1 MILSS
6 ATVSQED
13 IAKLKQLRLDNNL
26 KPGELVDCKQKQLV
40 EVSLN
45 NSIETA
51 KSITLRYCLM
61 PAMLKDAYLLYLL
74 EKYKG
79 NDVLV
84 FFNKCE

>member
-6 ATVSQED
+6 ATVSEND
-13 IAKLKQLRLDNNL
+13 LERLKGLRTPTSAGQGPNEPEPR
-26 KPGELVDCKQKQLV
+26 KLV
-40 EVSLN
+40 EISLN

-61 PAMLKDAYLLYLL
+61 PALLKDAYLLYLL

-79 NDVLV
+79 NDILV

>member
-6 ATVSQED
+6 ATVSEND
-13 IAKLKQLRLDNNL
+13 LERLKGLRTPTFAGQGPNE
-26 KPGELVDCKQKQLV
+26 PELRKLV
-40 EVSLN
+40 EISLN

-61 PAMLKDAYLLYLL
+61 PALLKDAYLLYLL

-79 NDVLV
+79 NDILV

>member
-6 ATVSQED
+6 ATVSEND
-13 IAKLKQLRLDNNL
+13 LERLKGLRTPTSAGQGPNE
-26 KPGELVDCKQKQLV
+26 PELRKLV
-40 EVSLN
+40 EISLN

-61 PAMLKDAYLLYLL
+61 PALLKDAYLLYVL

-79 NDVLV
+79 NDILV